1 VVIDELSRLQEEG
14 FRVSPTRIGG
24 SKGYKSLKDSS
35 NVNLVNLTGTM
46 IREGIININS
56 KSDYEELEDEEKAEM
71 INDEIR
77 YAKILGRAFT
87 AVEEIM
93 DIETEEEMGAKIE
106 AMKEDN
112 VLTEDVLP
120 VFLDLGGEQLIE
132 NVLE

>member
-1 VVIDELSRLQEEG
+1 
-14 FRVSPTRIGG
+14 
-24 SKGYKSLKDSS
+24 
-35 NVNLVNLTGTM
+35 
-46 IREGIININS
+46 
-56 KSDYEELEDEEKAEM
+56 
-71 INDEIR
+71 
-77 YAKILGRAFT
+77 LGRAFT